1 MHIHGSQTK
10 LNPVNPY
17 SAAAERAIAA
27 QQAANRAKKLSK
39 SAKGVEG
46 ISSPEEASL
55 LAKWMD
61 TGYSSARTVAEYH
74 TPAAGKDSSFG

>member
-1 MHIHGSQTK
+1 MHIQSRQMK

-17 SAAAERAIAA
+17 SAAAEWAIAG
-27 QQAANRAKKLSK
+27 QQIADGSKNLIK

-61 TGYSSARTVAEYH
+61 TGYSNALTVVECH
-74 TPAAGKDSSFG
+74 TPDAGKESSLG